1 MITELEIIEEFKN
14 GILIFHLRG
23 DITKDSG
30 DSLLRL
36 KPWEQG
42 LDSGTIGVALNFS
55 EVEYINSSGIAAL
68 IRLVR
73 LLTSG
78 QYPVGFYHLIFHYEK
93 LFKMVSLTKYMTIYP
108 SEWAAIEG
116 LSLKKHLVD

>member
-1 MITELEIIEEFKN
+1 MITELEIHQEMKQ
-14 GILIFHLRG
+14 GILILHLRG
-23 DITKDSG
+23 DITKG
-30 DSLLRL
+30 TGESLLRFRA
-36 KPWEQG
+36 WEQG
-42 LDSGTIGVALNFS
+42 LEEGTFGVALNFA

-73 LLTSG
+73 LLNAG
-78 QYPVGFYHLIFHYEK
+78 QYPVGCYHLIFHYEK

-116 LSLKKHLVD
+116 LLACKDM